1 MSEEKKI
8 EAPVSGWV
16 KGGTTSLAW
25 DNEQARLKAEAEQ
38 RRRQEDERQR
48 IAREN
53 PAEAHINELKL
64 GGRNSHA
71 SIVLE
76 LKHARDNEV
85 INYVVCELIVEDDG
99 NLVLNMA
106 CPKCADR
113 GIGDNFKI
121 SQKNRRFELDT
132 RRQGE
137 LWVNPRPPHD
147 TATLAG
153 AITLMEWVKCP
164 NLGCVWK
171 FIIDD
176 NVLRM
181 E

>member
-1 MSEEKKI
+1 MSDEPKTI
-8 EAPVSGWV
+8 DAPVSGWV

-25 DNEQARLKAEAEQ
+25 DNEQARLKADAEK
-38 RRRQEDERQR
+38 RRAQEDERMR
-48 IAREN
+48 IVKEN
-53 PAEAHINELKL
+53 PNEARINEVKL
-64 GGRNSHA
+64 GGQSQHA

-76 LKHARDNEV
+76 VKHAKDNTVLDYV
-85 INYVVCELIVEDDG
+85 ICELMVEDEH
-99 NLVLNMA
+99 LVLNMA

-113 GIGDNFKI
+113 GIPDNFKI

-132 RRQGE
+132 RRAGE
-137 LWVNPRPPHD
+137 LWVNPKPPHE

-153 AITLMEWVKCP
+153 AITLLEWVKCP
-164 NLGCVWK
+164 NLGCPWK
-171 FIIDD
+171 LIIDN